1 LTYIKRGAG
10 AGDYYLPVTQTH
22 SPVDF
27 DIVQNISQDSQ
38 RQQLS
43 LILNELGTGLA
54 ARGSDLNAVIRRAD
68 PALGSTD
75 KVLKILAAQNRQLAQ
90 LATDSNTVLKPLAQF
105 KKQLAGFVVHA
116 NTTSVAS
123 ATRAADEAR
132 SFHLLPGFL
141 RQLRPLMA
149 DLGSLADQGT
159 PLF

>member
-1 LTYIKRGAG
+1 IDNRAFVPFHSDATCTIRVQSVIGEKFVDCLPGTSSHPRLTYIKRGAG

-68 PALGSTD
+68 PALGST
-75 KVLKILAAQNRQLAQ
+75 
-90 LATDSNTVLKPLAQF
+90 
-105 KKQLAGFVVHA
+105 
-116 NTTSVAS
+116 
-123 ATRAADEAR
+123 
-132 SFHLLPGFL
+132 
-141 RQLRPLMA
+141 
-149 DLGSLADQGT
+149 
-159 PLF
+159 